1 MQNRNQFIIFLII
14 VFISDSI
21 YTRSALRKI
30 DPTVP
35 YITTQWTDD
44 AKLYTFRD
52 SHLELFPLFKLYDK
66 EHIQNN
72 LLPLT
77 PIAYRNNPKKSVDTK
92 VLSNLIENLLKEVL
106 EGKTIYKDFII
117 LKNRDLNTKK
127 KAGLLIVKS
136 KKYPFVVKL
145 FMETPRS
152 FIRPYNKGFEPA
164 CFFVIGGGST
174 RHLVG
179 FTRIKNAKAIKKR
192 LLKNYHWADRVDVP
206 EKWFWLPKKQKT
218 IQLTGY
224 NIGGHKKITLQMPS
238 IYAIVAQAIDE
249 ERTFEFFNSEDRH
262 TAMDLS
268 NFLLCRID
276 PHINNFM
283 VEKETGKIIII
294 DTEHFPSL
302 VGFKERPR
310 ITTYTSW
317 YLHLVF
323 KYLKDSFFRT
333 KSERIAL
340 QTNPKP
346 PFSLP

>member
-1 MQNRNQFIIFLII
+1 MRKQFFYLSFLLLLNQNFMNA
-14 VFISDSI
+14 
-21 YTRSALRKI
+21 RSALRNI

-35 YITTQWTDD
+35 YITTQWADQEKT
-44 AKLYTFRD
+44 YTLRD
-52 SHLELFPLFKLYDK
+52 SHLELFPLFEMYDK
-66 EHIQNN
+66 EHVTKNM
-72 LLPLT
+72 LPK
-77 PIAYRNNPKKSVDTK
+77 IAIPFRNNTKNSVSGK
-92 VLSNLIENLLKEVL
+92 ILSTLIDELLL
-106 EGKTIYKDFII
+106 EIKAGKTTYKDFTI
-117 LKNRDLNTKK
+117 LKNRDFNTHKQ
-127 KAGLLIVKS
+127 AGLLIVKS

-145 FMETPRS
+145 FMETPQS
-152 FIRPYNKGFEPA
+152 FIRPFNKGFEPA

-174 RHLVG
+174 RHLIG
-179 FTRIKNAKAIKKR
+179 FTRIKNGQAIKKR
-192 LLKNYHWADRVDVP
+192 LLKNYHWKDRVDVP
-206 EKWFWLPKKQKT
+206 KKWFWLPQEDRT
-218 IQLTGY
+218 IKLTGY
-224 NIGGHKKITLQMPS
+224 NIGGYEKISIEFPS
-238 IYAIVAQAIDE
+238 IYAIVTEAIDA
-249 ERTFEFFNSEDRH
+249 ERTFSFFSTQDRRE
-262 TAMDLS
+262 AMDLS

-302 VGFKERPR
+302 VGFKDRPR

-323 KYLKDSFFRT
+323 KYIKDSFFRT